1 MLESE
6 DTMQHQGSPNGNVHQ
21 LGGGTPVT
29 QATSLGFSG
38 KGGELALLLI
48 KTMFL
53 TVITFGIYFVWG
65 QAAIRRYLWS
75 RTAFQRQPFAYHG
88 TGKQVFIAMLKAGA
102 IVFVAS
108 ALGAGL
114 GSLIADPMAAALAHV
129 IPFAILSFITGPLAF
144 FAMYRFRLLNTT
156 WNGMPFQVAPD
167 YKAFW
172 IHSVKQALLMSIT
185 LGIYMPWAMSNT
197 LRFLADRTAIGD
209 ARFRYTGNGGA
220 VAKVFFVGVLLSIV
234 TLGIYAPWLMAKLY
248 AYGLQNFWV
257 GSAKS
262 ATNFSFRRTGGQLLV
277 EGIVAQLL
285 VIFTFGIGLP
295 WAIVKMMRCFLEG
308 IHQQAPVAIGNAP
321 NPQGVPQQATTFVD
335 RVGEM
340 VANG

>member
-1 MLESE
+1 
-6 DTMQHQGSPNGNVHQ
+6 
-21 LGGGTPVT
+21 
-29 QATSLGFSG
+29 
-38 KGGELALLLI
+38 
-48 KTMFL
+48 
-53 TVITFGIYFVWG
+53 
-65 QAAIRRYLWS
+65 
-75 RTAFQRQPFAYHG
+75 
-88 TGKQVFIAMLKAGA
+88 
-102 IVFVAS
+102 
-108 ALGAGL
+108 
-114 GSLIADPMAAALAHV
+114 V

>member
-1 MLESE
+1 
-6 DTMQHQGSPNGNVHQ
+6 MQNQGSPKGNVHQ

-48 KTMFL
+48 KTMLL
-53 TVITFGIYFVWG
+53 TVITFGIYFFWG
-65 QAAIRRYLWS
+65 QAAVRRYLWS
-75 RTAFQRQPFAYHG
+75 RTAFQGQPFAYHG
-88 TGKQVFIAMLKAGA
+88 TGRQVFLAMLKSGV

-129 IPFAILSFITGPLAF
+129 IPVAMLSLIAGPLAF

-156 WNGMPFQVAPD
+156 WNGIPFQVTPD
-167 YKAFW
+167 YQTFW
-172 IHSVKQALLMSIT
+172 ILSVKHSLLMSVT
-185 LGIYMPWAMSNT
+185 LGIYTPWAISHT

-220 VAKVFFVGVLLSIV
+220 VAKVFFVGLLLTMV
-234 TLGIYAPWLMAKLY
+234 TFGIYTPWFMAKLY

-295 WAIVKMMRCFLEG
+295 WAIVRMMRCFLEG
-308 IHQQAPVAIGNAP
+308 IHQQAPVAIGSAANQ
-321 NPQGVPQQATTFVD
+321 QGTPQQVTTFVD
-335 RVGEM
+335 KVGEM